1 MRSGAEAECILRR
14 GRPLRYPVRPF
25 STGLAPRM
33 REVWPSRAREARVP
47 QSAARMPG
55 WHAAGLAFSL
65 LMLLVHAVAGLH
77 SGGVPDSWRDLYWAT
92 KIAHGEAFPLSGP
105 PIYGLVELGPWWFYL
120 LALPVRLFGTAT
132 AAAVFVQLLA
142 GAKYGLAWR
151 LGTRLVDARF
161 GLAFAGA
168 LAIPGW
174 STIPLLFPS
183 HTALVETTLLLL
195 AGATWRCVRHFS
207 PGNAL
212 LFGLAAGA
220 CIAAHPTTVGYV
232 VAAGMFLLARDPSR
246 RTLGGLALAVAIT
259 VLMMAPPWFDHAAA
273 GAASRSVGTYLG
285 ADVAVDAWR
294 RVPALLASAVVGG
307 AWNGFQL
314 MTRWSAGVARGAW
327 LVECACLCV
336 AAAGLLL
343 LRRDRDDLRVAT
355 VAAGAAFIAQATFLV
370 VLRPFTPPWM
380 LSSLLPPLA
389 LLLAFGWYGG
399 FTSERAALNA
409 LARIAFVVG
418 VALALAPFG
427 LYLRNLRTLRYGEG
441 ANPYANVTEA
451 SRRFAETPVPHF
463 PVRRTDRL
471 ASSLCAPAVLHARL
485 AWVVEQSLE
494 TPLRLA
500 CGGWPAVRYG
510 GREGDGPHVAG
521 LFARA
526 ATASGIAPDRVVA
539 GMAIY
544 EHVVPIAPEAG
555 GRPTALKRDQIHPD
569 RAPDVAAPFQ
579 VGFDARGADVA
590 VLTNRFSVAMPLRVR
605 SVRANGAAARLLHDD
620 GGSTVYGC
628 AGCDPAATV
637 RWRFELDG
645 VEDDID
651 LVVLQA
657 SSR

>member
-1 MRSGAEAECILRR
+1 
-14 GRPLRYPVRPF
+14 
-25 STGLAPRM
+25 
-33 REVWPSRAREARVP
+33 
-47 QSAARMPG
+47 
-55 WHAAGLAFSL
+55 
-65 LMLLVHAVAGLH
+65 
-77 SGGVPDSWRDLYWAT
+77 
-92 KIAHGEAFPLSGP
+92 
-105 PIYGLVELGPWWFYL
+105 
-120 LALPVRLFGTAT
+120 
-132 AAAVFVQLLA
+132 
-142 GAKYGLAWR
+142 
-151 LGTRLVDARF
+151 
-161 GLAFAGA
+161 
-168 LAIPGW
+168 
-174 STIPLLFPS
+174 
-183 HTALVETTLLLL
+183 
-195 AGATWRCVRHFS
+195 
-207 PGNAL
+207 
-212 LFGLAAGA
+212 
-220 CIAAHPTTVGYV
+220 
-232 VAAGMFLLARDPSR
+232 
-246 RTLGGLALAVAIT
+246 
-259 VLMMAPPWFDHAAA
+259 
-273 GAASRSVGTYLG
+273 
-285 ADVAVDAWR
+285 
-294 RVPALLASAVVGG
+294 
-307 AWNGFQL
+307 
-314 MTRWSAGVARGAW
+314 
-327 LVECACLCV
+327 
-336 AAAGLLL
+336 
-343 LRRDRDDLRVAT
+343 
-355 VAAGAAFIAQATFLV
+355 
-370 VLRPFTPPWM
+370 
-380 LSSLLPPLA
+380 
-389 LLLAFGWYGG
+389 
-399 FTSERAALNA
+399 
-409 LARIAFVVG
+409 
-418 VALALAPFG
+418 
-427 LYLRNLRTLRYGEG
+427 
-441 ANPYANVTEA
+441 
-451 SRRFAETPVPHF
+451 VPHF

-657 SSR
+657 PSR